1 MNADDESAPPVTH
14 PVAGTP
20 VPSSKS
26 ASAPQRPKRWLV
38 RIALVG
44 VFFGVSVK
52 FGDWLI
58 GAALDTRTRH
68 ALRLSPNT
76 SWRHRSDEFDYEF
89 RTNSLGFRGP
99 EIPFERT
106 KSDVRRILVV
116 GDSFVAGHGVSEDDL
131 FTAKWQ
137 RQLNADRG
145 AGSQTEVIN
154 LGRTGTSTWGELRL
168 FESIGRRFTPDV
180 VVLCVYL
187 GNDLAEI
194 VEEQTPEDD
203 TNWSPPGLVRSLAY
217 HVAPNAYLELA
228 MRRQAAQLEEQ
239 SKARTDE
246 ELLADVLA
254 AARSRGMDE
263 GDARRRFESLPADVL
278 ESARDGMFA
287 RHRLLQACADP
298 DRTVRSLDPD
308 APTSARSWHRMED
321 ALDRFR
327 AAVQSARA
335 ELRLVVIPSALQVS
349 DEAQAF
355 DRRIG
360 MAVRSSWLNES
371 CGTQQAVA
379 GWAVRN
385 HVPLLDLTDALR
397 RSEGPCYF
405 VRDGHFNPTGHSVTA
420 HELARW
426 LSPAKAD
433 APKATPSRH

>member
-1 MNADDESAPPVTH
+1 MNADDEFDPPVTP

-20 VPSSKS
+20 APSSKI
-26 ASAPQRPKRWLV
+26 ASTPRRPKRWLV
-38 RIALVG
+38 RIALAG
-44 VFFGVSVK
+44 VVFVVSVK
-52 FGDWLI
+52 LGDWLI

-68 ALRLSPNT
+68 ALRLAPNT
-76 SWRHRSDEFDYEF
+76 SWRHHSDEFDYEF

-99 EIPFERT
+99 EIPFDRT
-106 KSDVRRILVV
+106 KSNVRRILVV

-131 FTAKWQ
+131 FTTQWQ
-137 RQLNADRG
+137 RHLNEDRG
-145 AGSQTEVIN
+145 TGSQTEVVN

-168 FESIGRRFTPDV
+168 FESIGRRFKPDV

-203 TNWSPPGLVRSLAY
+203 TSWSPPGWVRSLAY
-217 HVAPNAYLELA
+217 HIAPNAYLELA
-228 MRRQAAQLEEQ
+228 MRRQAGQTQEQ

-254 AARSRGMDE
+254 AARSRGVDE

-278 ESARDGMFA
+278 ESARDGLFA

-298 DRTVRSLDPD
+298 DRALRSLDPD
-308 APTSARSWHRMED
+308 GPTYARSWHRMED
-321 ALDRFR
+321 ALDRVR

-355 DRRIG
+355 DRRLG
-360 MAVRSSWLNES
+360 MAVQSSWLKDP
-371 CGTQQAVA
+371 CGTQQAVT

-385 HVPLLDLTDALR
+385 HVPLLDLTDPLR
-397 RSEGPCYF
+397 RSDEPCYF
-405 VRDGHFNPTGHSVTA
+405 VRDGHFNPAGHSVTA

-426 LSPAKAD
+426 LNPADAD
-433 APKATPSRH
+433 APRTPPSRP